1 MSLSDADY
9 ALWLASDA
17 TERCILVEMEYRDS
31 GGSTVTAYL
40 STGPFV
46 SGPGDTPANQ
56 SYSAVIVETPVFAQ
70 TMSDVLYGRTTP
82 NVGAIVLDNGDG
94 AFDGWIT
101 QNFSGRA
108 LRMYLGGP
116 TWDRADFRSVWT
128 GVISTLTVNGTNALT
143 VQTQSREH
151 LMSQMVTA
159 TKITTGDSAGKY
171 RPLCYGTCTNV
182 PAMLIDNATHKYAVN
197 TADVYAISQVRMD
210 GVALDGADWTDNS
223 DGTFSL
229 DYAASGQ
236 VTADV
241 QGMYSGGTLFQ
252 YIKEIVKDICV
263 TRGPF
268 VEADFDTTT
277 WTNLNT
283 TFPQKLGLFMVQP
296 RPINELMDEICG
308 SVGAFYYVNRDGK
321 IVIKQFSLSGTATL
335 SIGVDQIAAHGLSIT
350 GVLQPMDKLKR
361 GYARNWTQ
369 QEGNQADTNLDVTR
383 DGTGYVTDVVYDGI
397 APTRTGAVTEANRE
411 RYRNRYSWKLAE
423 NAGAANILKRVEP
436 AMQGTLLTDATECNT
451 EATRWLALFSAPR
464 VKYGLR
470 CFTDGALVNLG
481 DRVQITHPRYGLAD
495 GVTGTVI
502 AVRDHPARHEQ
513 YLEIMV

>member
-9 ALWLASDA
+9 AAWLAADA

-46 SGPGDTPANQ
+46 SGPDDTPANQ
-56 SYSAVIVETPVFAQ
+56 AYSAVIVETPIFAQ
-70 TMSDVLYGRTTP
+70 TMSDVLYGRTTA
-82 NVGAIVLDNGDG
+82 NFGAIVVDNGDG

-116 TWDRADFRSVWT
+116 AWSRADYRSVWT
-128 GVISTLTVNGTNALT
+128 GVIATLTVNGTNSLA
-143 VQTQSREH
+143 VHTQSREH
-151 LMSQMVTA
+151 LLSQMVTS
-159 TKITTGDSAGKY
+159 TKITSGDSAGKY
-171 RPLCYGTCTNV
+171 RPLCYGTCSNV
-182 PAMLIDNATHKYAVN
+182 PCMLLDNATHKYAVN
-197 TADVYAISQVRMD
+197 TADVYAISEVRLD
-210 GVALDGADWTDNS
+210 GIALAGADWTDNS

-229 DYAASGQ
+229 DVAATGQ

-268 VEADFDTTT
+268 LEADFDTTT

-283 TFPQKLGLFMVQP
+283 TFPQKLGLYMEQP

-321 IVIKQFSLSGTATL
+321 IVIKQFALSGTETL
-335 SIGVDQIAAHGLSIT
+335 SIGVDQIAAQGLNIT

-361 GYARNWTQ
+361 GYARNWTPQ
-369 QEGNQADTNLDVTR
+369 QLNQSEHDISVFK
-383 DGTGYVTDVVYDGI
+383 DGGGFVTDVYYD
-397 APTRTGAVTEANRE
+397 TGGARSTDVTEANRE
-411 RYRNRYSWKLAE
+411 KYRNHYQWKLAE

-451 EATRWLALFSAPR
+451 EATRWLALWSAPR
-464 VKYGLR
+464 VKYGVR
-470 CFTDGALVNLG
+470 AFTDGALVNLG
-481 DRVQITHPRYGLAD
+481 DRVKVTHPRYGLAD
-495 GVTGTVI
+495 GATGTVI